1 MVTKVTLL
9 LWRVS
14 LDESRMK
21 FTVLIK
27 ICIFIFFSLWHICWS
42 KSHNPGLANVVDTFC
57 KLEFAFRRISR
68 SHQPEVDQREIL
80 TGDGYNWKKVQCR
93 NAK

>member
-1 MVTKVTLL
+1 M
-9 LWRVS
+9 
-14 LDESRMK
+14 
-21 FTVLIK
+21 
-27 ICIFIFFSLWHICWS
+27 
-42 KSHNPGLANVVDTFC
+42 SHNPGLANVVNTFC

>member
-1 MVTKVTLL
+1 MSQEWNLL
-9 LWRVS
+9 YL
-14 LDESRMK
+14 LK
-21 FTVLIK
+21 YAFL
-27 ICIFIFFSLWHICWS
+27 FFFLFGISIGAM
-42 KSHNPGLANVVDTFC
+42 SHNPGLANVVDTFC